1 MAASD
6 ETGRPVLSATG
17 DSHSLW
23 QWPAKPA
30 RLIGRS
36 VELMRLHGLLDAH
49 RRVLIC
55 GPKGIGKR
63 TLVCAYGHRF
73 SVEYQQ
79 KRLSLRFTTP
89 SRLLAQP
96 PPPWDAG
103 LVAVS
108 DDDAAQDAAD
118 ADFADHLPALVR
130 TAPLARLLIVG
141 SSAALHKTAT
151 TLGFATLTVPPLS
164 VEDGVALLI
173 AHSGRHSV
181 PAAEKRAAARLV
193 EALCGVPARLLHMA
207 DLAHAQA
214 LPWSECLRRHL
225 I

>member
-6 ETGRPVLSATG
+6 EASRCVLSASG
-17 DSHSLW
+17 DSLSLW

-79 KRLSLRFTTP
+79 KGLTLRFTTP
-89 SRLLAQP
+89 SQFLAQP
-96 PPPWDAG
+96 PPPWDAS

-108 DDDAAQDAAD
+108 DDDVSPD
-118 ADFADHLPALVR
+118 ADVADRLPALVR
-130 TAPLARLLIVG
+130 AAPLARLLIVG
-141 SSAALHKTAT
+141 SSPALRAAAN
-151 TLGFATLTVPPLS
+151 TLGFAALTVPPLS

-193 EALCGVPARLLHMA
+193 EVLCGVPARLLHVA
-207 DLAHAQA
+207 DQAQAQA